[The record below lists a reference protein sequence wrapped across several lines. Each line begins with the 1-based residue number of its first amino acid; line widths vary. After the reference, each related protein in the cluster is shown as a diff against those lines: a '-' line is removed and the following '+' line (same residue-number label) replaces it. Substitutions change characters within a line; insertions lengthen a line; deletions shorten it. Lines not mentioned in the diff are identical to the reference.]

1 MKIHQGIYG
10 LIIGFGVII
19 VLLLTIIILGLT
31 RMENLHTQLEHF
43 SLEQEQEK
51 KHIYTMY
58 NSARERTIALLEYM
72 AMDDP
77 FARDEQLTRFNAMA
91 EQFIKARMALM
102 ESDLSSE
109 QRRLLDRQA
118 RLTSIAAP
126 LQTQVVNLIQDGKL
140 EKARHILVDQAIPRQ
155 QAILD
160 TLRDFLDYEEQ
171 ESSHLLAKASQEY
184 YRARASLLMSGT
196 TAILLGL
203 FIAYSSIR
211 LTRTSSQNLTK
222 EKDRAQT
229 TLISIGDAV
238 ITTDAHGIVDMVNPA
253 AEKILGREQSSLL
266 AQHFHHIFENFDNA
280 QSIEI
285 PLLQAM
291 HDGTTMYSTQAVYM
305 HRRDGKEFAIEYT
318 ASPILDIHNHVIGGI
333 TTIRDVTEM
342 NQLAA
347 KLQFQASHDALTGL
361 LNRRAFESRLE
372 QAISS
377 AQHEQ
382 LNHILCYLDLDQFK
396 VVNDTC
402 GHSAGD
408 ELLKQLAP
416 LLKPMIRGND
426 VLARLGG
433 DEFGVLLEGCHP
445 QKGHEIAERLKQT
458 IKNYR
463 FNWKNNVFE
472 IGVSVG
478 LVEIN
483 ANSGNLNEVMSA
495 ADSACY
501 VAKDL
506 GRNHIHVYRP
516 DDAALVTRQGEM
528 QWLQVISN
536 AIAKDRF
543 TLFYQPIVP
552 CTESDEFP
560 RMYEFLIR
568 LQEEDGSLVPPM
580 AFIPAAERYN
590 LASTLDRW
598 VISHAIEFL
607 SDNSMNDVLSHCLFT
622 INLSAQSLSDQQTL
636 DFVLSCLEQ
645 HDTLPSQIC
654 FEITETAAIANLS
667 SAMEFI
673 TTLRGMGCR
682 FALDDFGSG
691 LSSYGYLKN
700 LNVDF
705 IKIDGNFIQN
715 IEKDELNQAFVT
727 SISNIAGIMG
737 IQTIAEFVE
746 NEASADFLKATGIT
760 YLQGHWLGK
769 PRPIEGLLYHHDTD
783 PQRHLIHT
791 I

>member
-1 MKIHQGIYG
+1 MKIHQGIFG

-31 RMENLHTQLEHF
+31 RMDILHEHLEHF

-51 KHIYTMY
+51 KQIYTMY
-58 NSARERTIALLEYM
+58 NSARERTIALLDYM
-72 AMDDP
+72 AIDDP
-77 FARDEQLTRFNAMA
+77 FARDEQLSRFNQMA
-91 EQFIKARMALM
+91 ESFIKARMALM
-102 ESDLSSE
+102 SSNLTAE
-109 QRRLLDRQA
+109 QLRLLKRQ
-118 RLTSIAAP
+118 RELTLIAAP
-126 LQTQVVNLIQDGKL
+126 LQNEVVSLIQDGKL
-140 EKARHILVDQAIPRQ
+140 EEARQLLVGQAIPHQ
-155 QAILD
+155 EAVLQV
-160 TLRDFLDYEEQ
+160 LREFLNYEEK
-171 ESSHLLAKASQEY
+171 ESSRILAEASQEY
-184 YRARASLLMSGT
+184 HRARTSMLMSGA

-203 FIAYSSIR
+203 FIAFSSIR
-211 LTRTSSQNLTK
+211 QTRTSSHNLTK
-222 EKDRAQT
+222 EKERAQT

-238 ITTDAHGIVDMVNPA
+238 ITTDAHGIIDMVNPP
-253 AEKILGREQSSLL
+253 AEKVLGQAQESLL
-266 AQHFHHIFENFDNA
+266 SQHFNQVFDNFEHSH
-280 QSIEI
+280 SIDI
-285 PLLQAM
+285 PLIQAM
-291 HDGTTMYSTQAVYM
+291 HDRTTLYSTQAITLR
-305 HRRDGKEFAIEYT
+305 RRDGAEFAIEYT
-318 ASPILDIHNHVIGGI
+318 ASPILDINNHLIGGVL
-333 TTIRDVTEM
+333 TLRDVTEM
-342 NQLAA
+342 NHLAA

-361 LNRRAFESRLE
+361 LNRREFESRLE
-372 QAISS
+372 QAIIS
-377 AQHEQ
+377 ARNEN
-382 LNHILCYLDLDQFK
+382 LSHILCYLDLDQFK

-433 DEFGVLLEGCHP
+433 DEFGVLLEGCLP
-445 QKGHEIAERLKQT
+445 EKGYEIAERLKQS

-472 IGVSVG
+472 IGVSIG

-483 ANSGNLNEVMSA
+483 KNSGNLNDLMSA

-516 DDAALVTRQGEM
+516 DDAALVSRQGEM
-528 QWLQVISN
+528 QWLQVITN
-536 AIAKDRF
+536 AIAKNRF

-552 CTESDEFP
+552 TVESDNRP
-560 RMYEFLIR
+560 KMYEFLIR
-568 LQEEDGSLVPPM
+568 LQEEDGTLVPPM

-598 VISHAIEFL
+598 VVGKAIEFL
-607 SDNSMNDVLSHCLFT
+607 SDNSMNTVLSNCLFT
-622 INLSAQSLSDQQTL
+622 INLSAQSLSDQQL
-636 DFVLSCLEQ
+636 LEYVLNCLEQ

-673 TTLRGMGCR
+673 NTLRNMGCR

-705 IKIDGNFIQN
+705 IKIDGNFIQD
-715 IEKDELNQAFVT
+715 IEKDDLNQAFVT
-727 SISNIAGIMG
+727 SISQIAGIMG

-746 NEASADFLKATGIT
+746 NEASAEFLRETGIT

-769 PRPIEGLLYHHDTD
+769 PRPIEGLLYHTETD